1 MRAVARAGPLAVNA
15 RPFAHGPGTL
25 APPLLA
31 LALAGTLVAWALPAH
46 LPGWRTIGIVSAWA
60 GTGLLVASLM
70 LMVREPRLA
79 RWLGGLEAMYR
90 WHHRCGVGGYVL
102 LLLHPL
108 ALAQDAWQEQ
118 PARAWQMLS
127 PWAQEWP
134 VRLGWVALLALMF
147 GLAVTFAPRVGYR
160 RWRGV
165 HVLLGPAV
173 LLALVHVLVLLG
185 HEWLPWAA
193 IAAAV
198 AGFGWRVLVS
208 DFGLRALPYRITAV
222 GHPAAA
228 MVETTLQPLA
238 GAMNVTPGQFV
249 LARFLD
255 SARYHA
261 CGEYHPFTVS
271 GIGADGSLRLTI
283 KALGQCSSQI
293 QSIAPDSLVRLQGPF
308 GSFLDG
314 PAARP
319 RLWVAGGIGI
329 TPFIAALRQ
338 GPCAQPTTLVYLFR
352 RAADAAFADELRGMA
367 AADPALK
374 LVAEATGDR
383 PPDLEALL
391 SPLAG
396 VAGREVHVCG
406 PPALV
411 HALLP
416 LLHRQGVRDEAIHH
430 ESFDFR

>member
-1 MRAVARAGPLAVNA
+1 MNA

-31 LALAGTLVAWALPAH
+31 LVLAGTLVAWAMPAH

-60 GTGLLVASLM
+60 GTGLLVASLV

-79 RWLGGLEAMYR
+79 RLLGGLEAMYR
-90 WHHRCGVGGYVL
+90 WHHRCGVGGYALV
-102 LLLHPL
+102 LLHPL
-108 ALAQDAWQEQ
+108 ALAQDAWLEQ

-134 VRLGWVALLALMF
+134 VGLGWAALLALML

-185 HEWLPWAA
+185 HQWLPWAA

-198 AGFGWRVLVS
+198 AGLGWRLLFS

-228 MVETTLQPLA
+228 MVEATLQPLA
-238 GAMNVTPGQFV
+238 GTMNVAAGQFV

-255 SARYHA
+255 SAHYHA
-261 CGEYHPFTVS
+261 CGEFHPFTVS
-271 GIGADGSLRLTI
+271 GIGTDGSLRLTI

-293 QSIAPDSLVRLQGPF
+293 QSIAPGSLVRLQGPF
-308 GSFLDG
+308 GTFLEGRAD
-314 PAARP
+314 RP

-338 GPCAQPTTLVYLFR
+338 GPCAKPTTLLYLFR
-352 RAADAAFADELRGMA
+352 RPADAAFADELHGMA
-367 AADPALK
+367 SSDPL
-374 LVAEATGDR
+374 LQVIAEATGDR
-383 PPDLEALL
+383 DPDLEALL
-391 SPLAG
+391 SPVEDLPAH
-396 VAGREVHVCG
+396 EVHVCG
-406 PPALV
+406 PAALV
-411 HALLP
+411 RALLP
-416 LLHRQGVRDEAIHH
+416 VLDRRGIHDDSIHH